1 LLIIV
6 SPLAAQATQSGL
18 KVIVYV
24 YNVPGYVFGQE
35 AGITVTSEGD
45 MEVYRGVEVPV
56 SDSFFVKMQFGRG
69 DVAVGEGVSG
79 CVYINEQLNECGWA
93 TNSDD
98 MR

>member
-1 LLIIV
+1 MT
-6 SPLAAQATQSGL
+6 SRAFEWMRNWETAPNDPPFHL
-18 KVIVYV
+18 KAIC
-24 YNVPGYVFGQE
+24 Q
-35 AGITVTSEGD
+35 
-45 MEVYRGVEVPV
+45 
-56 SDSFFVKMQFGRG
+56 SFFVKMQFGRG